1 MRKTRRSKRSK
12 RRTRRRIRG
21 GDYRKFTAETVR
33 GTPVTLDAAV
43 TTPTAVLTLKEFK
56 EMQAAL

>member
-1 MRKTRRSKRSK
+1 MRKTRRSKRFK
-12 RRTRRRIRG
+12 RRTRKLRG

-43 TTPTAVLTLKEFK
+43 TTPTATLTLKEFK